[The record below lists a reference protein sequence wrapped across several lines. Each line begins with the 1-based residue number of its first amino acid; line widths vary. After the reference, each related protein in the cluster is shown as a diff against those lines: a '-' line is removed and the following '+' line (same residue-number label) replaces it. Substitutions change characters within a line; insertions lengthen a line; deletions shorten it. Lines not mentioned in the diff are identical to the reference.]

1 MIIIIIKFFLENT
14 QRNGQLDM
22 LPLYT
27 PETLST
33 NWSSAYIAQPRS
45 EIRNPRDESQN
56 PRDENKNP
64 QDESTNLR
72 APLEFVTPKSI
83 CRGRGGRDRR
93 IGWSEVNIYYFNRTQ
108 GFSSVPR

>member
-1 MIIIIIKFFLENT
+1 
-14 QRNGQLDM
+14 M

-33 NWSSAYIAQPRS
+33 NWSSAHSAQPRS
-45 EIRNPRDESQN
+45 EIRNP
-56 PRDENKNP
+56 
-64 QDESTNLR
+64 QDKRSNLL

-83 CRGRGGRDRR
+83 FRGRGGRDRR